1 MLAFDEKNKT
11 ITVTTPAKNQIVLDD
26 TGESILVQD
35 QHGNSVKLSATGI
48 ACTSPKDITLTAQG
62 SIRLSADMSIEL
74 AAQADV
80 KATGL
85 NVQCEAQV
93 GFSGKGAATAE
104 LSASGQTIVQGAMV
118 MIN

>member
-1 MLAFDEKNKT
+1 
-11 ITVTTPAKNQIVLDD
+11 
-26 TGESILVQD
+26 
-35 QHGNSVKLSATGI
+35 
-48 ACTSPKDITLTAQG
+48 
-62 SIRLSADMSIEL
+62 MSIEL